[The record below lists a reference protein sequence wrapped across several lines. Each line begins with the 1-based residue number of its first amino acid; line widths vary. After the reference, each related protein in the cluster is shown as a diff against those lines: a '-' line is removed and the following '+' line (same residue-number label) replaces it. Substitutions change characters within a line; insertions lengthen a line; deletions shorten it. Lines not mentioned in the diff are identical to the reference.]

1 MLKCLYYFESVDNQ
15 YFMKYIFFLLLLN
28 IFAFS
33 AVLEPN
39 YTLLTPELNASVI
52 YPEIKQDFNIYTF
65 DKNKNRKS
73 FSSKRLIKIFESH
86 DLSLKDNSR
95 GIVHFERTSDIDLEP
110 IKKKIEEYYLAHY
123 PNMHINTI
131 ELDPNNTI
139 THLPKKH
146 TLSFKTNAHQHSH
159 SSLQLTSSES
169 KERYFISYTVQATI
183 KVFKASHNINR
194 GKILTYIDLKHTN
207 EPFKRF
213 TGTPLQRIDKSTV
226 RLKKRLQKGKII
238 YEHDVEAL
246 PSVLKNKPVYV
257 RLTNGNVHLE
267 FQAKSLQDGK
277 IGDMISIQKKDKTRF
292 KAKVVGKNLVE
303 IE

>member
-1 MLKCLYYFESVDNQ
+1 MLKYPYYFESVAKQ
-15 YFMKYIFFLLLLN
+15 YSMKHILLLLLIN
-28 IFAFS
+28 TFSFAV
-33 AVLEPN
+33 ALESH

-52 YPEIKQDFNIYTF
+52 YPTIQNDFNIYTF

-86 DLSLKDNSR
+86 NLSLDDNSR
-95 GIVHFERTSDIDLEP
+95 GIVHFERTSDIDLNPVKEE
-110 IKKKIEEYYLAHY
+110 IEAYYLSHY
-123 PNMHINTI
+123 PNINI
-131 ELDPNNTI
+131 DSIILDPNGTI
-139 THLPKKH
+139 TELPKKY
-146 TLSFKTNAHQHSH
+146 TLAFKPNAHQHNH
-159 SSLQLTSSES
+159 SSLQLISGES
-169 KERYFISYTVQATI
+169 KERFFISYTILATI

-194 GKILTYIDLKHTN
+194 GRILTYIDLKQTS

-213 TGTPLQRIDKSTV
+213 TGTPLQSIGKSTV

-238 YEHDVEAL
+238 YEHDVEAP

-257 RLTNGNVHLE
+257 RLTDGNVHLE

-277 IGDMISIQKKDKTRF
+277 VGDMISIQKKDRTRL